1 MESLRS
7 ASKRWEQ
14 TLIYRC
20 AWLTQNLYFPGVT
33 ARRQLAVR
41 MALLLYTMKMSHG
54 LSYLRFFS
62 DPSSVLRARSA
73 SVSSATDK
81 FEVIGVR
88 CISHSTGGDFNKFL
102 IPSSLYTYGR
112 WESCV
117 ARSFGR
123 YSEWIIV
130 LATSWLLKDAIIRSV
145 DVRSLGDSGESKCP
159 TTGEVLGRRCCP
171 PSPKELH
178 EALDKTR
185 EAYRYIRDVPAP
197 KRGVTRPPANN
208 GPHSQQYSEM
218 SLVPLFLWR

>member
-1 MESLRS
+1 MSYIPVTIGSYRS
-7 ASKRWEQ
+7 PVVACDYHMPSWRMF
-14 TLIYRC
+14 
-20 AWLTQNLYFPGVT
+20 NLF
-33 ARRQLAVR
+33 
-41 MALLLYTMKMSHG
+41 ALL
-54 LSYLRFFS
+54 
-62 DPSSVLRARSA
+62 SVRRNPRI
-73 SVSSATDK
+73 T
-81 FEVIGVR
+81 
-88 CISHSTGGDFNKFL
+88 
-102 IPSSLYTYGR
+102 GR